1 MRMQRLQV
9 RPRFTQTLE
18 GDPEAVRARLAGAL
32 DSARCEWK
40 SFPGYLSLFVPEA
53 ERHFGSPRLTLNLEA
68 EGEGHTRVEG
78 VYGPNANLWS
88 AFLYAW
94 LLVGTAG
101 LFSGILGA
109 CQARLGMRPWGLWIF
124 AVMAAAGIGLYL
136 LARLGRQLGE
146 AQTLQLHHLYE
157 AAAGRAVGLE

>member
-1 MRMQRLQV
+1 MSSLKV
-9 RPRFTQTLE
+9 RPRFTQILE
-18 GDPEAVRARLAGAL
+18 GDVETVRARLTGAI
-32 DSARCEWK
+32 DTTRCELK

-53 ERHFGSPRLTLNLEA
+53 ERHLGSPRLNLSLEA
-68 EGEGHTRVEG
+68 EGEGHTRIEG

-94 LLVGTAG
+94 LLIGTAG

-109 CQARLGMRPWGLWIF
+109 CQASLDMTPWGLWIF
-124 AVMAAAGIGLYL
+124 AVMAAAGITLYF

-146 AQTLQLHHLYE
+146 PQTLQLHHLYE
-157 AAAGRAVGLE
+157 TAAGRSVGLE

>member
-1 MRMQRLQV
+1 MPRLQV
-9 RPRFTQTLE
+9 RSRFSHLLE
-18 GDPEAVRARLAGAL
+18 GGAEAVRTRFAAAL
-32 DSARCEWK
+32 DPQLCEVK

-53 ERHFGSPRLTLNLEA
+53 ERHFSSPRLNLSLEPEA
-68 EGEGHTRVEG
+68 GGKTRVEG

-109 CQARLGMRPWGLWIF
+109 CQAHLGMTPWGLWIF
-124 AVMAAAGIGLYL
+124 ADMASIGLGLYL
-136 LARLGRQLGE
+136 LARLGRKLGE
-146 AQTLQLHHLYE
+146 AQTLQLHRLYE
-157 AAAGRAVGLE
+157 AAAGGTVDLE

>member
-1 MRMQRLQV
+1 MSSLSV
-9 RPRFTQTLE
+9 RPRFTQILD
-18 GDPEAVRARLAGAL
+18 GDPKSVRARITDAL
-32 DSARCEWK
+32 DPACCEWK

-101 LFSGILGA
+101 LLSGILGA

-124 AVMAAAGIGLYL
+124 AGMAAAGLGLYL
-136 LARLGRQLGE
+136 LAQFGRRRGE